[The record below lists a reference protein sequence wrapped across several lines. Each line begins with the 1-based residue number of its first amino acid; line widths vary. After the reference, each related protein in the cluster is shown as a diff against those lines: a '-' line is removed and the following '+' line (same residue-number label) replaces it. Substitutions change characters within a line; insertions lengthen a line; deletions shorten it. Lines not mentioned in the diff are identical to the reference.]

1 MKMNVLAKYT
11 SFGVSKRGNG
21 QKFAI
26 KTLKRL
32 AKVMKSK
39 NNFDKKARYA
49 VKVIIERVK

>member
-1 MKMNVLAKYT
+1 MKINVLAKYT
-11 SFGVSKRGNG
+11 SFGVSKPGNG

-32 AKVMKSK
+32 AKVMKDK